1 MNFDKA
7 ARHYAKQK
15 AAKVKRPTM
24 KERLKQYEVWVEE
37 LRRRSEKNDEKEF

>member
-1 MNFDKA
+1 MNFDTA

-24 KERLKQYEVWVEE
+24 KERLKQYEVRVEE
-37 LRRRSEKNDEKEF
+37 LRRRSEKDDQKTF

>member
-1 MNFDKA
+1 MNFDTA

-24 KERLKQYEVWVEE
+24 KERLREYEVWVEE
-37 LRRRSEKNDEKEF
+37 LRRDSAKDDQKEF